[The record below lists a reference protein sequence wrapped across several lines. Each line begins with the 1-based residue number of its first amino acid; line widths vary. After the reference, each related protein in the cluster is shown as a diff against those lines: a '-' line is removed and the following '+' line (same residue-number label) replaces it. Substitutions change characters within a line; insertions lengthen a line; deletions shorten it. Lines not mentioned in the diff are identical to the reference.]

1 MAEEIITTVEA
12 VEAVE
17 AAPTSEPANKNERKF
32 NRNNGQRGPRG
43 RREGRGEKVSD
54 GIDKK
59 MVNVNRISKTVK
71 GGRKMRF
78 NAVVVAGDKK
88 GRVGVG
94 MGKATEVTLAI
105 EKASVDAKRH
115 MVEIALN
122 GTTIP
127 HEVVGQFETT
137 RVILM
142 PAKEGNGVIA
152 GGKVRDV
159 VELAGIKDITTKLYG
174 SNNPVNSVKA
184 TFDGLMK
191 LRSAEKI
198 AALRGKAVEEIR

>member
-1 MAEEIITTVEA
+1 MAEEIIATVEA
-12 VEAVE
+12 VETVE
-17 AAPTSEPANKNERKF
+17 NTETSEPANKNERKF
-32 NRNNGQRGPRG
+32 NNKNGQRGPRG
-43 RREGRGEKVSD
+43 KREGRGEKVSD

-115 MVEIALN
+115 MVDIALN

-198 AALRGKAVEEIR
+198 AALRGKAIEEIR

>member
-1 MAEEIITTVEA
+1 MAEEIIVASVETETPVEA
-12 VEAVE
+12 
-17 AAPTSEPANKNERKF
+17 PAKPNERKF
-32 NRNNGQRGPRG
+32 NNRQGSKPSRNK
-43 RREGRGEKVSD
+43 REGRQEKVSD

-78 NAVVVAGDKK
+78 NAIVVAGDRN

-115 MVEIALN
+115 MVNVDIH

-137 RVILM
+137 KVLLM
-142 PAKEGNGVIA
+142 PATEGTGVIA

-159 VELAGIKDITTKLYG
+159 VELAGIKDITAKLYG

-198 AALRGKAVEEIR
+198 AALRGKSVEEIR

>member
-1 MAEEIITTVEA
+1 MAEEIIVAEVTEQA
-12 VEAVE
+12 Q
-17 AAPTSEPANKNERKF
+17 EPANKPNERKF
-32 NRNNGQRGPRG
+32 AKNGSRPRNRRDNKSN
-43 RREGRGEKVSD
+43 EKVSD

-78 NAVVVAGDKK
+78 NAIVVAGDRN
-88 GRVGVG
+88 GRVGIG

-115 MVEIALN
+115 MVKVDIC

-127 HEVVGQFETT
+127 HEVVGEFETT
-137 RVILM
+137 KVIMM

-174 SNNPVNSVKA
+174 SNNPVNCVKA
-184 TFDGLMK
+184 TFDGLLK

-198 AALRGKAVEEIR
+198 AALRGKNVEDIR

>member
-1 MAEEIITTVEA
+1 MAEEIIVAAVEEEKPAEA
-12 VEAVE
+12 VK
-17 AAPTSEPANKNERKF
+17 PNERKF
-32 NRNNGQRGPRG
+32 NKQGLKNPRAK
-43 RREGRGEKVSD
+43 REGAKEKVSD

-71 GGRKMRF
+71 GGRNMRF
-78 NAVVVAGDKK
+78 NAIVVAGDRN

-94 MGKATEVTLAI
+94 MGKAKEVTLAI
-105 EKASVDAKRH
+105 EKASLDAKRH
-115 MVEIALN
+115 MVAIDIE

-127 HEVVGQFETT
+127 HDVVGEFETT
-137 RVILM
+137 KVLLM

-159 VELAGIKDITTKLYG
+159 VELAGIKDITAKLYG

-184 TFDGLMK
+184 TFNGLMK

-198 AALRGKAVEEIR
+198 AALRGKKVEEIR

>member
-1 MAEEIITTVEA
+1 MAEEVIVAA
-12 VEAVE
+12 VEE
-17 AAPTSEPANKNERKF
+17 ENKNTETATKPNERKF
-32 NRNNGQRGPRG
+32 NRQGSKNPRA
-43 RREGRGEKVSD
+43 RRDGKQEKVSD

-59 MVNVNRISKTVK
+59 MVNVNRISKTLK

-78 NAVVVAGDKK
+78 NAIVVAGDRN

-115 MVEIALN
+115 MVSIDIN

-127 HEVVGQFETT
+127 HEVVGEFETT
-137 RVILM
+137 KVRLM
-142 PAKEGNGVIA
+142 PAVEGHGVIA

-159 VELAGIKDITTKLYG
+159 VELAGIKDITAKLYG

-184 TFDGLMK
+184 TFNGLMK
-191 LRSAEKI
+191 LRNAEKI
-198 AALRGKAVEEIR
+198 AALRGKSVDEVR

>member
-1 MAEEIITTVEA
+1 MAEENIVKEVVVAENVETA
-12 VEAVE
+12 K
-17 AAPTSEPANKNERKF
+17 PNERKF
-32 NRNNGQRGPRG
+32 SNNRGSKNPRAK
-43 RREGRGEKVSD
+43 RENKSEKVSD

-78 NAVVVAGDKK
+78 NAIVVAGDRN

-115 MVEIALN
+115 MVKVDIA

-137 RVILM
+137 KVILM

-198 AALRGKAVEEIR
+198 ATLRGKTVEELR

>member
-1 MAEEIITTVEA
+1 MAEENIVVEVTEQA
-12 VEAVE
+12 Q
-17 AAPTSEPANKNERKF
+17 EPATKPNERKF
-32 NRNNGQRGPRG
+32 SKQGSKPRNRRDNKA
-43 RREGRGEKVSD
+43 EKVSD

-78 NAVVVAGDKK
+78 NAIVVAGDRN

-94 MGKATEVTLAI
+94 MGKATEVTIAI

-115 MVEIALN
+115 MVKIDIS

-127 HEVVGQFETT
+127 HEVIGEFETT
-137 RVILM
+137 KVIMM

-174 SNNPVNSVKA
+174 SNNPVNCVKA

-198 AALRGKAVEEIR
+198 AALRGKNVDEIR

>member
-1 MAEEIITTVEA
+1 MAEEIIATVEA

-17 AAPTSEPANKNERKF
+17 TTETSEPAKNERKF
-32 NRNNGQRGPRG
+32 NKNGQRSPRG
-43 RREGRGEKVSD
+43 KREGRGEKVSD

-78 NAVVVAGDKK
+78 NAVVVAGDRK

-115 MVEIALN
+115 MVDIAIS

-198 AALRGKAVEEIR
+198 AALRGKTIEEIK

>member
-1 MAEEIITTVEA
+1 MAEEIIVAEVATEA
-12 VEAVE
+12 QE
-17 AAPTSEPANKNERKF
+17 PTASKPNERKF
-32 NRNNGQRGPRG
+32 SKGSKNPRA
-43 RREGRGEKVSD
+43 RREKTNEKVSD

-78 NAVVVAGDKK
+78 NAIVVAGDRN

-115 MVEIALN
+115 MVKVDIA

-127 HEVVGQFETT
+127 HEVVGEFETT
-137 RVILM
+137 KVIMM

-174 SNNPVNSVKA
+174 SNNPVNCVKA

-198 AALRGKAVEEIR
+198 AALRGKSVDEIR

>member
-1 MAEEIITTVEA
+1 MAEEIIVAEVTEQA
-12 VEAVE
+12 Q
-17 AAPTSEPANKNERKF
+17 EPANKPNERKF
-32 NRNNGQRGPRG
+32 SKNGARPKS
-43 RREGRGEKVSD
+43 RRDNKTNERVSD

-78 NAVVVAGDKK
+78 NAIVVAGDRN

-115 MVEIALN
+115 MVKVDIE

-127 HEVVGQFETT
+127 HEVVGEFETT
-137 RVILM
+137 KVIMM

-174 SNNPVNSVKA
+174 SNNPVNCVKA
-184 TFDGLMK
+184 TFEGLK
-191 LRSAEKI
+191 ALRTAEQI
-198 AALRGKAVEEIR
+198 AALRGKTVDEIR

>member
-1 MAEEIITTVEA
+1 MAEEVVTKVEA
-12 VEAVE
+12 VEEVVNAE
-17 AAPTSEPANKNERKF
+17 APAQKPNERKF
-32 NRNNGQRGPRG
+32 NNRGQKGPRS
-43 RREGRGEKVSD
+43 RRDNKSQEKVSD

-78 NAVVVAGDKK
+78 NAVVVAGDRN

-115 MVEIALN
+115 MVKIDIS

-127 HEVVGQFETT
+127 HDVVGEFETT
-137 RVILM
+137 KVLLM
-142 PAKEGNGVIA
+142 PAREGNGVIA

-174 SNNPVNSVKA
+174 SNNPVNCVKA

-198 AALRGKAVEEIR
+198 AALRGKTVEEIK

>member
-1 MAEEIITTVEA
+1 MAEENIVVEVTEQA
-12 VEAVE
+12 Q
-17 AAPTSEPANKNERKF
+17 EPATKPNERKF
-32 NRNNGQRGPRG
+32 SKQGSKPRNRRDNKA
-43 RREGRGEKVSD
+43 EKVSD

-78 NAVVVAGDKK
+78 NAIVVAGDRN

-94 MGKATEVTLAI
+94 MGKATEVTIAI

-115 MVEIALN
+115 MVKIDIS

-127 HEVVGQFETT
+127 HEVIGEFETT
-137 RVILM
+137 KVIMM

-174 SNNPVNSVKA
+174 SNNPVNCVKA
-184 TFDGLMK
+184 TFDGLLK

-198 AALRGKAVEEIR
+198 AALRGKNVDEIR